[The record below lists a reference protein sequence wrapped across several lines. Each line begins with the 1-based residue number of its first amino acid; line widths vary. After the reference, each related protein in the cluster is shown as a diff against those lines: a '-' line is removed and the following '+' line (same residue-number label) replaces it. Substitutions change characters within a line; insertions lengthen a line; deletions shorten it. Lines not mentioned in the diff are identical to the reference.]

1 MSVFF
6 SIFLPQTLHRVY
18 ITCRLALDFY
28 LLDFHRLQLIHCSHC
43 RLGQQRAVMMRNLPL
58 AVLVDVNER
67 VTPLGNRAVSERELI
82 QAGILGPV
90 GTDFDI
96 AFGDRAHRFL
106 LTEMDEV
113 VLDFVVGVSRLVGE
127 GW

>member
-1 MSVFF
+1 
-6 SIFLPQTLHRVY
+6 
-18 ITCRLALDFY
+18 
-28 LLDFHRLQLIHCSHC
+28 
-43 RLGQQRAVMMRNLPL
+43 MMRNLPL

-113 VLDFVVGVSRLVGE
+113 VLDFVVSVSRLVGE